1 LDFSPIGATWDTT
14 AGTPNVT
21 FSNGNLTATKTTN
34 NAFVSV
40 RSTKYKLTG
49 KWYAEKVAFSNGS
62 TNNVGVGVGRGSFL
76 LNLYAG
82 QSAPSV
88 GIRNNGFGDNDGVS
102 WVSGAADLTI
112 PDGTW
117 TFIALDA
124 DTSRVWFKKQGG
136 TNWNNSG
143 TANPATGVGG
153 LLLSGA
159 GAIYLLGTLF
169 GNTPGDTG
177 TVNFGATAFIG
188 TVPSGFTAWGS

>member
-1 LDFSPIGATWDTT
+1 
-14 AGTPNVT
+14 
-21 FSNGNLTATKTTN
+21 
-34 NAFVSV
+34 
-40 RSTKYKLTG
+40 
-49 KWYAEKVAFSNGS
+49 
-62 TNNVGVGVGRGSFL
+62 
-76 LNLYAG
+76 
-82 QSAPSV
+82 
-88 GIRNNGFGDNDGVS
+88 
-102 WVSGAADLTI
+102 
-112 PDGTW
+112 
-117 TFIALDA
+117 
-124 DTSRVWFKKQGG
+124 VWFKKQGG